1 MCGHDAENL
10 AVILILGI
18 GIITGAILGGCWG
31 AAGGFVVGWI
41 ILAVLFS

>member
-10 AVILILGI
+10 AVILVLGI

-31 AAGGFVVGWI
+31 AAGGFIAAWI
-41 ILAVLFS
+41 ILAALFS